1 MDLILWSEITFPATQ
16 ARNEGIYLLL
26 IQYLCNVNHFL
37 VLLLPVQSTR
47 QMHETACLGHDQD
60 RGFRFFEINDLS
72 LQPLG
77 RKFGMFHR
85 KDSPK
90 SATGIG
96 FRQID
101 QRCPSNI
108 RQ

>member
-1 MDLILWSEITFPATQ
+1 MIQNFGNMDDS
-16 ARNEGIYLLL
+16 LL
-26 IQYLCNVNHFL
+26 
-37 VLLLPVQSTR
+37 LLLPMQSAR
-47 QMHETACLGHDQD
+47 EMHETACLSHDQD
-60 RGFRFFEINDLS
+60 RGFSLFEVTDLS

-85 KDSPK
+85 EDSPK
-90 SATGIG
+90 SATRIG

-101 QRCPSNI
+101 QRCPSHI